1 MKIGVVG
8 LGKMGSNIAHNL
20 LDNHVE
26 VVGYDINDE
35 IRKSVADQGI
45 DVAHSLDALFQSL
58 PERKIIWLMVP
69 CGKATEDSIQG
80 LKEFMQADDILI
92 DAGNSNFHDSIR
104 HAQELKEIGIHF
116 LDVGTSGGVSGAR
129 NGACLMVGGDP
140 EAVAFL
146 EPVFKAIAQEDGY
159 LHTGEAGSGHF
170 LKMVHNGIEYGMME
184 AIAEGFHVLHESNF
198 DYNLEAVAKNWNHG
212 SVIRSWLM
220 ELAEQQFGAHADLA
234 DIKGVVDA
242 SGEAKWT
249 VESALDFE
257 VPVPVIALS
266 LMVRNASKQDDN
278 FACKVLSVLRN
289 GFGGHSYEKK

>member
-35 IRKSVADQGI
+35 VHKSVADQEI

-220 ELAEQQFGAHADLA
+220 ELAEQQFGTHADLA

-257 VPVPVIALS
+257 VPVPVIVLS

>member
-35 IRKSVADQGI
+35 VRKSVADQGI

-104 HAQELKEIGIHF
+104 HAKELKEIGIHF

-140 EAVAFL
+140 EAVVFL

>member
-35 IRKSVADQGI
+35 VRKSVADQGI

-140 EAVAFL
+140 ETVAFL

>member
-35 IRKSVADQGI
+35 VRKSVADQGI

-80 LKEFMQADDILI
+80 LKEFLQADDILI

-129 NGACLMVGGDP
+129 NGACLMVGGNP

-242 SGEAKWT
+242 SGEARWT

>member
-35 IRKSVADQGI
+35 VRKSVADQGI

-69 CGKATEDSIQG
+69 CGKVTEDSIQG
-80 LKEFMQADDILI
+80 LKEFMKADDILI

-129 NGACLMVGGDP
+129 NGACLMVGGNP

>member
-35 IRKSVADQGI
+35 VRKSVADQGI

-198 DYNLEAVAKNWNHG
+198 EYNLEAVAKNWNHG

-257 VPVPVIALS
+257 VPVPVIVLS

>member
-35 IRKSVADQGI
+35 VRKSVADQGI
-45 DVAHSLDALFQSL
+45 DVSHSLDALFQSL

>member
-35 IRKSVADQGI
+35 VRKSVADQGI

-249 VESALDFE
+249 VDSALDFE

>member
-35 IRKSVADQGI
+35 VRNSVADQGI

>member
-35 IRKSVADQGI
+35 VRKSVADQGI

-234 DIKGVVDA
+234 EIKGVVDA

-266 LMVRNASKQDDN
+266 LMVRNASKQEDN

>member
-35 IRKSVADQGI
+35 VRKSVADQGI

-220 ELAEQQFGAHADLA
+220 ELAEQQFGTHADLA

>member
-26 VVGYDINDE
+26 AVGYDINDE
-35 IRKSVADQGI
+35 VRKSVADQGI

-257 VPVPVIALS
+257 VPVPVIVLS

>member
-35 IRKSVADQGI
+35 VRKSVADQGI

-116 LDVGTSGGVSGAR
+116 LDAGTSGGVSGAR

>member
-35 IRKSVADQGI
+35 VRKSVADQGI

-104 HAQELKEIGIHF
+104 HAQELKEIGIRF

-129 NGACLMVGGDP
+129 NGACLMAGGDP

>member
-35 IRKSVADQGI
+35 VRKSVADQGL

-257 VPVPVIALS
+257 IPVPVIALS

>member
-35 IRKSVADQGI
+35 VRKSVADQGI

-198 DYNLEAVAKNWNHG
+198 DYNLETVAKNWNHG

-234 DIKGVVDA
+234 EIKGVVDA

>member
-35 IRKSVADQGI
+35 VRKSVADQGI

-257 VPVPVIALS
+257 VPVPVIVLS

-289 GFGGHSYEKK
+289 GFGGHSYEKE

>member
-35 IRKSVADQGI
+35 VRKSVADQGI

-58 PERKIIWLMVP
+58 PERKIIWFMVP

-116 LDVGTSGGVSGAR
+116 LDVGTSGGISGAR

-257 VPVPVIALS
+257 VPVPVIVLS

>member
-35 IRKSVADQGI
+35 VRKSVADQGI

-116 LDVGTSGGVSGAR
+116 LDVGTSGGVSGGR

-234 DIKGVVDA
+234 EIKGVVDA

>member
-35 IRKSVADQGI
+35 VRKSVADQGI

-198 DYNLEAVAKNWNHG
+198 DYNLEAVAKNWSHG

>member
-35 IRKSVADQGI
+35 VRKSVADQGI

-104 HAQELKEIGIHF
+104 HAQELKEIEIHF

-234 DIKGVVDA
+234 EIKGVVDA

>member
-35 IRKSVADQGI
+35 VRKSVADQGI

-249 VESALDFE
+249 VESALAFE
-257 VPVPVIALS
+257 VPVPVIVLS

>member
-35 IRKSVADQGI
+35 ARKSVADQGI

-257 VPVPVIALS
+257 VPVPVIVLS

>member
-35 IRKSVADQGI
+35 VRKSVADQGI

-184 AIAEGFHVLHESNF
+184 AIAEGFHVLYESNF

-234 DIKGVVDA
+234 EIKGVVDA

>member
-35 IRKSVADQGI
+35 VRKSVADQGI

-80 LKEFMQADDILI
+80 LKEFMRADDILI

>member
-35 IRKSVADQGI
+35 VRKSVADQGI

-80 LKEFMQADDILI
+80 LKEFMQTDDILI

>member
-35 IRKSVADQGI
+35 VRKSVADQGI

-69 CGKATEDSIQG
+69 CGKATGDSIQG

-257 VPVPVIALS
+257 VPVPVIVLS

>member
-35 IRKSVADQGI
+35 VRKSVADQGI

-80 LKEFMQADDILI
+80 LKECMQADDILI

-129 NGACLMVGGDP
+129 NGACLMVGGNP
-140 EAVAFL
+140 EVVAFL

-257 VPVPVIALS
+257 VPVPVIVLS

>member
-35 IRKSVADQGI
+35 VRKSVADQGI

-257 VPVPVIALS
+257 VPVPAIALS

>member
-35 IRKSVADQGI
+35 VRKSVADQGI

-184 AIAEGFHVLHESNF
+184 AIAEGFYVLHESNF

-257 VPVPVIALS
+257 VPVPVIVLS

>member
-35 IRKSVADQGI
+35 VRKSVADQGI

-146 EPVFKAIAQEDGY
+146 GPVFKAIAQEDGY

-257 VPVPVIALS
+257 VPVPVIVLS

>member
-35 IRKSVADQGI
+35 VRKSVADQGI

>member
-35 IRKSVADQGI
+35 VRKSVADQGI

-257 VPVPVIALS
+257 VPVPVIVLS

>member
-35 IRKSVADQGI
+35 VRKSVADQGI

-104 HAQELKEIGIHF
+104 HAQELKEIGIYF

>member
-35 IRKSVADQGI
+35 VRKSVADQGI

-129 NGACLMVGGDP
+129 NGACLMVGGNP

-146 EPVFKAIAQEDGY
+146 ESVFKAIAQKDGY

>member
-35 IRKSVADQGI
+35 VRKSVADQGI

-80 LKEFMQADDILI
+80 LKEFLQADDILI

-129 NGACLMVGGDP
+129 NGACLMVGGNP

>member
-35 IRKSVADQGI
+35 VRKSVADQGI

-278 FACKVLSVLRN
+278 FACKVLTVLRN

>member
-35 IRKSVADQGI
+35 VRKSVADQEI

-220 ELAEQQFGAHADLA
+220 ELAEQQFGTHADLA

-257 VPVPVIALS
+257 VPVPVIVLS

>member
-35 IRKSVADQGI
+35 VRKSVADQGI

-234 DIKGVVDA
+234 EIKGVVDA

>member
-35 IRKSVADQGI
+35 VRKSVADQGI

-58 PERKIIWLMVP
+58 PERKIIWLMLP

-129 NGACLMVGGDP
+129 NGACLMVGGNP